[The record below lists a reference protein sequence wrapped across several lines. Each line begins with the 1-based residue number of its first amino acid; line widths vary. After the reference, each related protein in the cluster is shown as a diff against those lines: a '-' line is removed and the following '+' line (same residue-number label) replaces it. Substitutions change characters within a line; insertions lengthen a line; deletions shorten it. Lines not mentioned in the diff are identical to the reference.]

1 MTDAPSRLPAP
12 MSAPRASSAPAVLP
26 VPAEV
31 PAPEAPPAR
40 PSLVGRTLARWT
52 RALRDIAAGARL
64 PFIGDADPNLPDD
77 QAERLRSQIRDCL
90 NARGGEVLARGQ
102 AANIASAYLGLSP
115 TGRARFFAILAND
128 FGVERGE
135 VDQAVENYRAAAD
148 EPARLVTERALRRA
162 LVTPA
167 MRLLTKFNAL
177 PDGMRFLVNMR
188 ADLLALRSDDPRL
201 RALDDDF
208 RHLLA
213 TWCDVG
219 FLTRRRLTW
228 ESPASLLEKIIEY
241 EAVHE
246 IRSWSDLRHR
256 LDGDR
261 RCYAFFHPSL
271 PNEPLIFVQVGLV
284 EGLAGQIEPLLDEHR
299 PALEPRRADSAIFYS
314 ITSTLDGL
322 RGISFGNFLIKQVV
336 DDLARDLP
344 NLKQFATLSPLPGFL
359 AWLESEPAAAWI
371 SRSQRQRLMAALPGA
386 DGSLA
391 GTLGATEWV
400 DDAELGEM
408 LKEPLIRA
416 AARYLV
422 ERSGAGLPIDPV
434 ARFHLG
440 NGARIERLNWLADPS
455 ARRLRQSAGI
465 MVNYLY
471 HPAEIEDN
479 HEAYASRRLITL
491 APEIQ
496 DLLKGLPGD
505 LAALVRISRRGSRLG
520 RMMRRA

>member
-1 MTDAPSRLPAP
+1 MTDAPRPLPVPA
-12 MSAPRASSAPAVLP
+12 SSPRGSSAPGNLP

-31 PAPEAPPAR
+31 PAAEAPPAR
-40 PSLVGRTLARWT
+40 SSLVGRTLVRWS

-64 PFIGDADPNLPDD
+64 PFIGDDDPDLPDD

-90 NARGGEVLARGQ
+90 NARGGEVLARAQ
-102 AANIASAYLGLSP
+102 AANIASAYLALSP
-115 TGRARFFAILAND
+115 AGRARFFAILAND
-128 FGVERGE
+128 FGIERDN
-135 VDQAVENYRAAAD
+135 VDQAIESYRAAAD
-148 EPARLVTERALRRA
+148 EPARLATERALRRA
-162 LVTPA
+162 LVTPG

-188 ADLLALRSDDPRL
+188 ADLLALRSDEARL
-201 RALDDDF
+201 KALDDDF

-219 FLTRRRLTW
+219 FLTRRRLTC
-228 ESPASLLEKIIEY
+228 ESSASLLEKIIEY

-271 PNEPLIFVQVGLV
+271 PNEPLIFVQVALV

-299 PALEPRRADSAIFYS
+299 PGLEPKRADSAIFYS

-344 NLKQFATLSPLPGFL
+344 NLKQFATLSPMPGFL
-359 AWLESEPAAAWI
+359 AWLETEPAAAWV
-371 SRSQRQRLMAALPGA
+371 SRAQRQRLMAALPSA

-391 GTLGATEWV
+391 GMLGAPEWIG
-400 DDAELGEM
+400 DSELGDM
-408 LKEPLIRA
+408 LQEPLIRA

-422 ERSGAGLPIDPV
+422 ERNGAGLPIDPV

-479 HEAYASRRLITL
+479 HEAYASRRLITV
-491 APEIQ
+491 APEIH
-496 DLLKGLPGD
+496 DLLRSLPAD

-520 RMMRRA
+520 RMMGRA